1 MKLRIRDN
9 SIRLRLTRGEVDSLR
24 ADGLVKAST
33 AFPAG
38 LEFRYELESSPA
50 VVQPDAS
57 FSDRVI
63 TVRVPEAMALAWAST
78 EQVSMQAEHFLDNGG
93 KLTILVEKDFTCLA
107 PREGEDESDMF
118 PNPQADSGKG

>member
-24 ADGLVKAST
+24 ADGLVKART
-33 AFPAG
+33 EFPAG
-38 LEFRYELESSPA
+38 HEFGYELESSPA
-50 VVQPDAS
+50 SVQPDAS

-63 TVRVPEAMALAWAST
+63 TVRVPEAMALAWALT
-78 EQVSMQAEHFLDNGG
+78 EQVSMEGEQFLDDGG

>member
-9 SIRLRLTRGEVDSLR
+9 SIRLRLTRGEVYSLR
-24 ADGLVKAST
+24 ADGLVKART
-33 AFPAG
+33 EFPAG
-38 LEFRYELESSPA
+38 HEFGYELESSPA
-50 VVQPDAS
+50 SVQPDAS

-63 TVRVPEAMALAWAST
+63 TVRVPEAMALAWALT
-78 EQVSMQAEHFLDNGG
+78 EQVSMVGEQFLDDGG